1 MKKPYIFF
9 LGNFDK
15 KAMKKQQEIS
25 EKKRQ
30 ANAQLIGAI
39 RDKWDT
45 ISDAVMASTAE
56 IGEVHTEE
64 IIYHLQNV
72 SEILKIIQKNNFQRS
87 DFEEFEILL
96 RSLEAKL
103 DELSEEK
110 LITEKLWELINYS
123 LTNFVE
129 FVSYLMVSSGK

>member
-9 LGNFDK
+9 LGNFNK
-15 KAMKKQQEIS
+15 KTMKKQQEIS
-25 EKKRQ
+25 EKKRR
-30 ANAQLIGAI
+30 ANVQLIQAI
-39 RDKWDT
+39 MDKWET
-45 ISDAVMASTAE
+45 ISDAIMASTAE
-56 IGEVHTEE
+56 TGEVHTEE
-64 IIYHLQNV
+64 IIYHLKNIT
-72 SEILKIIQKNNFQRS
+72 EILKIIQKNNFQRS